1 MSLVLAYFPGPEVEP
16 IAEVNGR
23 PEICILMNVFKLK
36 QWVYKKN
43 HNQSL
48 MYQIR
53 IGRCSTLP
61 RLDID
66 ISIGPYYKAY
76 YFDVTYQLLSTK
88 YVRDESALF

>member
-1 MSLVLAYFPGPEVEP
+1 
-16 IAEVNGR
+16 
-23 PEICILMNVFKLK
+23 
-36 QWVYKKN
+36 
-43 HNQSL
+43 

-76 YFDVTYQLLSTK
+76 LLYYLDVTY
-88 YVRDESALF
+88 